1 MTVFLC
7 LGLEM
12 LAQRGVDH
20 SVEQVR
26 QRVGTTILRTQGKG
40 AHWEGKVAW
49 FRKTPLRLLTN

>member
-7 LGLEM
+7 LGLEI
-12 LAQRGVDH
+12 LAHHGVDH

-26 QRVGTTILRTQGKG
+26 QRVGTTIFKTQGKG

-49 FRKTPLRLLTN
+49 LRKTYLRLLTN